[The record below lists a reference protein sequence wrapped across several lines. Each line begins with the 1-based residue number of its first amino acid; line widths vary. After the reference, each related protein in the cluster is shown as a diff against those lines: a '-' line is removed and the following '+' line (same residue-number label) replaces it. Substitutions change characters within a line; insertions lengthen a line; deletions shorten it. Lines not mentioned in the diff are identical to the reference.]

1 MEKYAKK
8 IEELLKNYLMQ
19 RSHTDSG
26 RLLKSIKVTLVPDK
40 LGFLQ
45 PKISALDYIQFLENG
60 LFLSKFFDLPAVNQ
74 VMADLL
80 EAQLL
85 ELL

>member
-1 MEKYAKK
+1 MDKYAKK
-8 IEELLKNYLMQ
+8 IEELLKGYLMQ

-26 RLLKSIKVTLVPDK
+26 RLLKSIKVTLIPDK

-45 PKISALDYIQFLENG
+45 PKIQALEYIQFLENG
-60 LFLSKFFDLPAVNQ
+60 LFLTRFFDLPAVTQ